1 METAAK
7 PMGRVQRGWEIT
19 KSAWHVL
26 KLDKELV
33 VLPILSSIFSIL
45 AVVGVVALA
54 LLGAHYLA
62 GISFTDTAS
71 TAAEEQSWS
80 YAALFVIYLLTAFIV
95 NFFGAAI
102 TFGAMERFRGNDPT
116 VRKSIAA
123 AKHHVAS
130 IAGFSLLTA
139 TIGFILQALEERVPL
154 AGKIALWLVH
164 ASWSVASM
172 FAIPVI
178 VMSDKSTGPIEATRK
193 SVDVIKKTWGEAA
206 VSQIGIGFIQMISI
220 FGWISL
226 YLAVITIIGVAQ
238 PTAVAPALIGLTAF
252 MVVGLFV
259 TSIVFSALSSIAK
272 AAVYHYATTGESPEM
287 FNKQLMRD
295 AMTTKKARK
304 IFA

>member
-62 GISFTDTAS
+62 GISFADTAS
-71 TAAEEQSWS
+71 TAAEEQFWS

-226 YLAVITIIGVAQ
+226 YLAVITIIGVAR